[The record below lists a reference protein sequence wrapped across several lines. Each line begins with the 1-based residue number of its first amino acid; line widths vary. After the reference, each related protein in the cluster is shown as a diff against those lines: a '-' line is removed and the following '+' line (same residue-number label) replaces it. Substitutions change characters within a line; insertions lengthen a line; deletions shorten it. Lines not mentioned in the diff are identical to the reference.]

1 MRRETALVS
10 PWRKDADNNANGA
23 VRIFAVLFADTGAHV
38 SLQKKIVPAHPA
50 VEPHPVQRH
59 RQKPERPALQ
69 FSQAEESLTHAHSG
83 PKRFPAGK
91 GDPILNGR
99 AGCGGQSGRFQ
110 TKYKLY
116 L

>member
-10 PWRKDADNNANGA
+10 PGRKDADNNANGA
-23 VRIFAVLFADTGAHV
+23 MRIFAALCAETGAHV
-38 SLQKKIVPAHPA
+38 SLQKRIVPANPA
-50 VEPHPVQRH
+50 VEPHPVQRR